1 MVEVLLT
8 NQPKER
14 QRLAALLE
22 TFAHEQRLPAA
33 VLQAADLA
41 LEEHLTNVMSYGYT
55 GAGRHEILV
64 RLQVKEGW
72 LLVEVSDDGEA
83 FNPLERPPADLSL
96 PLEQRPI
103 GGLGVHLMRQYMDDL
118 AYERVAGR
126 NVLRMKKRVSR
137 YLEAGC
143 QPDQ

>member
-1 MVEVLLT
+1 VVEVVLT
-8 NQPKER
+8 NQPEER

-22 TFAHEQRLPAA
+22 TFAREHHLPRP

-55 GAGRHEILV
+55 GAGRREILV
-64 RLQVKEGW
+64 RLEVKDGW
-72 LLVEVSDDGEA
+72 LLVEVSDDGKE
-83 FNPLERPPADLSL
+83 FNPLEQPPVDLSL

-103 GGLGVHLMRQYMDDL
+103 GGLGVHLMRQCMDDL

-126 NVLRMKKRVSR
+126 NVLRMKKRV
-137 YLEAGC
+137 G
-143 QPDQ
+143 PPPP

>member
-1 MVEVLLT
+1 MVEVVLT
-8 NQPKER
+8 NQPEER

-22 TFAHEQRLPAA
+22 TFAREQHLPPP

-64 RLQVKEGW
+64 RLEVKDGW
-72 LLVEVSDDGEA
+72 LMVKVSDDGEA
-83 FNPLERPPADLSL
+83 FNPIERPPVDLSL

-103 GGLGVHLMRQYMDDL
+103 GGLGVHL
-118 AYERVAGR
+118 
-126 NVLRMKKRVSR
+126 
-137 YLEAGC
+137 
-143 QPDQ
+143 